1 LLECRFRDWYFF
13 GFRNFR
19 YYPQPSASYLSTFAG
34 FYKCTGMCTQHTHMH
49 THMQTHTHLRT
60 HTTPRV
66 MTLYRVWSVWQDAE
80 PQTHTHTNTLT
91 HTHSNTYTHTHTHT
105 YTHTHT
111 NTHTHTHTHTHAHTH
126 KPRVMTFLLAPKA
139 MVGTATSLAGT
150 AACGSAQTFS
160 TPALLEYK
168 LLSTAIRCVCVVC
181 VYVCVGVGVGVGV
194 CVGVCGWG
202 CGCGCVCG
210 LWVRLCV
217 CALKLWHH

>member
-1 LLECRFRDWYFF
+1 
-13 GFRNFR
+13 
-19 YYPQPSASYLSTFAG
+19 
-34 FYKCTGMCTQHTHMH
+34 
-49 THMQTHTHLRT
+49 
-60 HTTPRV
+60 
-66 MTLYRVWSVWQDAE
+66 
-80 PQTHTHTNTLT
+80 
-91 HTHSNTYTHTHTHT
+91 
-105 YTHTHT
+105 
-111 NTHTHTHTHTHAHTH
+111 
-126 KPRVMTFLLAPKA
+126 